1 MTNDESLMTILWREA
16 MMSELEKVFEII
28 DGYRDEVI
36 HFQANL
42 TSKVALGPENEGTG
56 EHDKASYL
64 KKRLQELKPD
74 ILEEIRAPDER
85 AQEGYRPNLVAK
97 WEAGNGGPTVWV
109 LGHMDVVPPGDL
121 SLWESDPYRVK
132 VDDEKIIGRGV
143 EDDHHGIISP
153 YLALKAIQESGLRLK
168 RPVGLVFVAD
178 EETGSKYGLDYLL
191 INHGDFFGRDDLI
204 VVPDGGNGEG
214 TMIEVAEKSM
224 LWLKF
229 TVTGQQC
236 HASTPE
242 KGKNSLY
249 GAAKLIMALGK
260 LKDKFGLTDDLYRPP
275 LSTFEPTKM
284 EANIPNINTIPGRDV
299 FYVDCR
305 ILPEY
310 GVDDILAAAEEIT
323 GQVAKELDLSI
334 LVEPVYRQEAATPTS
349 ADAPVVKSL
358 MRAIKR
364 VKGLKARPM
373 GIGGGTVA
381 AFFRKA
387 GLPAAVW
394 MTMPDTPHQPN
405 EYCFIKDIIS
415 DAKVFAC
422 LYLDKYGDV

>member
-1 MTNDESLMTILWREA
+1 MTSLRREA
-16 MMSELEKVFEII
+16 VMSELEKVFNTI
-28 DGYRDEVI
+28 DGYRDEII
-36 HFQANL
+36 HFQVEL
-42 TSKVALGPENEGTG
+42 TSKVALGPENEGKG
-56 EHDKASYL
+56 EHEKAKYMQERL
-64 KKRLQELKPD
+64 KELQPD

-97 WEAGNGGPTVWV
+97 WEAGNRGPTVWV

-121 SLWESDPYRVK
+121 SLWDSDPYQVK
-132 VDDEKIIGRGV
+132 VDDDKIIGRGV
-143 EDDHHGIISP
+143 EDNHHGIISP
-153 YLALKAIQESGLRLK
+153 YLALKAIQESGLKLK

-204 VVPDGGNGEG
+204 VVPDGGNEKG

-249 GAAKLIMALGK
+249 GAAKLIIALEK
-260 LKDKFGLTDDLYRPP
+260 LKHEFGLTDDLYRPP

-284 EANIPNINTIPGRDV
+284 EANIPNINTIPGRDI

-305 ILPEY
+305 ILPKY

-323 GQVAKELDLSI
+323 GEVAKELDLSI
-334 LVEPVYRQEAATPTS
+334 LVEPVYRQEAATPTP
-349 ADAPVVKSL
+349 ADAPVVKYL
-358 MRAIKR
+358 KRAIKT
-364 VKGLKARPM
+364 VTGLEARPM

-394 MTMPDTPHQPN
+394 MTMPDTPHRPN
-405 EYCFIKDIIS
+405 EYCLIKDIIA

-422 LYLDKYGDV
+422 LYLDKYEEA